1 MQPSPRKS
9 SSPAEVE
16 LDDQDCQTQET
27 SQPDEPEGC
36 PQEHVLL
43 LDLDET
49 LIRSSKQKPTIS
61 GYGDSR
67 LVTFVENGE
76 QTRVYVIDRPYLK
89 DFITEV
95 SKKYKIYIYTA
106 GTQEYAEAVV
116 KGTECSQMISG
127 IYSRKD
133 CKMTCENSY
142 EKDIFSF
149 GFDEKKLVFIDD
161 WKSHTTHAPSNS
173 INIKFF
179 SGRQSDRELL
189 KLKGFLLELV
199 QEADVR
205 CVADRFNEYRP
216 KGLDLCAEEPDFTKL
231 LRSKLLTV

>member
-1 MQPSPRKS
+1 MQTSPRKS
-9 SSPAEVE
+9 SSYGDEEQASQG
-16 LDDQDCQTQET
+16 DQNQET
-27 SQPDEPEGC
+27 SKPDEPDLK

-49 LIRSSKQKPTIS
+49 LVRSSKQKPTIS
-61 GYGDSR
+61 GYGESR
-67 LVTFVENGE
+67 LVTFMENNE
-76 QTRVYVIDRPYLK
+76 QMQMHVIDRPYLK
-89 DFITEV
+89 EFINEV
-95 SKKYKIYIYTA
+95 SKKYKVFIYTA
-106 GTQEYAEAVV
+106 GTQEYAEAVIQSS
-116 KGTECSQMISG
+116 EYSRLISG

-133 CKMTCENSY
+133 CKITCENSF

-161 WKSHTTHAPSNS
+161 WKSHTAHAPSNS

-205 CVADRFNEYRP
+205 CVADRYNQYRP
-216 KGLDLCAEEPDFTKL
+216 QGIEMGPEEPDFKQL
-231 LRSKLLTV
+231 IRSKLITV